1 MMTPERWS
9 QIKDIFTS
17 VMDRSAEERQSALV
31 KACQGD
37 AELQA
42 ELRQLLA
49 QHDEMGKFLDGDTP
63 PSATSMLN
71 PGYLLAK
78 RYEIVALLGSGGM
91 GEVYEAQ
98 DQELGGRIAL
108 KVIHPQMSFDP
119 ATLDRFRRE
128 VQLARQVTHPNVCR
142 VFDIGH
148 HQQQGREIIFLT
160 MELVRGETLSARLKR
175 AGKIESQEALIIT
188 VQLCQALG
196 AAHQAGI
203 LHRDFKCGNV
213 MLIGSG
219 EKVRAVVTDFGIAR
233 WMRSTEDSAG
243 ALTTRGAIFGTPA
256 YMSPEQI
263 QGKELT
269 VASDIYALG
278 LVLYEMVTGRRP
290 FQDESPWT
298 EALKRLTENPA
309 EPGKGTADSSRIWN
323 RVILQ
328 CLERDPKNRFA
339 STAEVIASLRGK
351 GKPSSIVLGHPRSA
365 ILVVLLILAVVISV
379 AFRAHIFARS
389 LPAEK
394 HIAVLPFKF
403 AGNDPANQATAYG
416 LAESLSGNLSRLQNL
431 GSSTWVVPWQAVKE
445 RPANDDSHAG
455 SSLGANLLITG
466 ELERR
471 SGHLRLTAE
480 LKDAST
486 LAALRS
492 ELIDIPEAEVM
503 TLEDRLLERA
513 ATMLQFNLPSG
524 TLQRLRVSETPV
536 PGAYEFYEQGKG
548 YLLRLTPEDMDH
560 AIDLLHRAI
569 EKDPGFALAQA
580 NLAFAYEWKY
590 RATKEAKWLD
600 QARQVCAQAMS
611 LNDKLSPIHLTLGLI
626 REDLGDLDGSIK
638 ELVQAWQLDPANDEA
653 RNLLSLAYDQA
664 GRLLEAQTLL
674 KDAIQRN
681 PASWI
686 NYNDLGVFY
695 YHHQQYSQ
703 AEPLFRAA
711 TELAPGN
718 PKAFY
723 NLGGMY
729 AVQGKFKEAETVL
742 LRAIAIKPAAGAYS
756 NLGTVLRSQGR
767 YEESAGM
774 LQKAVELGPG
784 DYRLWSNL
792 GNAYALAGNQAKAMQ
807 AYDKA
812 VQTIE
817 KTLAL
822 QPRNGQ
828 LLQSLAL
835 NYAKLQQK
843 DKALLTLARI
853 TGPLAHDP
861 GTLFDSALVYELIGE
876 RQRALAELHASVLAG
891 LPLERIQNTPTFNEL
906 RADKRYSRMVD
917 AHAGDKPVP

>member
-9 QIKDIFTS
+9 QIKDIFAA
-17 VMDRSAEERQSALV
+17 VMDRSAEERQSALTE
-31 KACQGD
+31 ACHGD
-37 AELQA
+37 TELQA

-49 QHDEMGKFLDGDTP
+49 QNDEMGKFLDGDTP
-63 PSATSMLN
+63 PSAASLLN
-71 PGYLLAK
+71 PGYLLAE

-91 GEVYEAQ
+91 GEVYEAE
-98 DQELGGRIAL
+98 DRELGGKIAL

-148 HQQQGREIIFLT
+148 HHRQGREIIFLT

-175 AGKIESQEALIIT
+175 AGKIGFEEALPIAL
-188 VQLCQALG
+188 QLCQALG

-213 MLIGSG
+213 MLMGSG
-219 EKVRAVVTDFGIAR
+219 AATRTVVTDFGIAR
-233 WMRSTEDSAG
+233 WMRSTEDAAG
-243 ALTTRGAIFGTPA
+243 ALTTQGAIFGTPA

-269 VASDIYALG
+269 VATDIYSLG
-278 LVLYEMVTGRRP
+278 LVLYEMIAGRRP
-290 FQDESPWT
+290 FQDESPWA
-298 EALKRLTENPA
+298 EALKRLTENPV
-309 EPGKGTADSSRIWN
+309 EPGAFAPGFSRSWN
-323 RVILQ
+323 RIILQ
-328 CLERDPKNRFA
+328 CLARDPQNRFA
-339 STAEVIASLRGK
+339 STAEVMAALHGK
-351 GKPSSIVLGHPRSA
+351 RNPPSMAREHPGAA
-365 ILVVLLILAVVISV
+365 ILAGLLILAVAISV
-379 AFRAHIFARS
+379 VFRAHIFARS

-455 SSLGANLLITG
+455 SSLGANLLVTG
-466 ELERR
+466 QLERR
-471 SGHLRLTAE
+471 NGHLRLTAE
-480 LKDAST
+480 LKDANT
-486 LAALRS
+486 LVMLRS
-492 ELIDIPEAEVM
+492 ELIDIPEAEVV
-503 TLEDRLLERA
+503 TLEDRLLERSA
-513 ATMLQFNLPSG
+513 AMLQFNLPSG
-524 TLQRLRVSETPV
+524 ALQHLRVSETPA

-580 NLAFAYEWKY
+580 HLAFAYEWKY

-611 LNDKLSPIHLTLGLI
+611 LNGKLSPIHVTLGLV

-638 ELVQAWQLDPANDEA
+638 ELEQAWQLDPANDEA
-653 RNLLSLAYDQA
+653 RNLLSQAYDQA

-695 YHHQQYSQ
+695 YRHQQYSQ

-742 LRAIAIKPAAGAYS
+742 LRAIAIKPTAGAYS

-792 GNAYALAGNQAKAMQ
+792 GNAYALAGNQAKATQ
-807 AYDKA
+807 AYEKA
-812 VQTIE
+812 IQTIE
-817 KTLAL
+817 KTLVR
-822 QPRNGQ
+822 QPRNGP

-835 NYAKLQQK
+835 NYAKLHQK
-843 DKALLTLARI
+843 DKALLTLAKI
-853 TGPLAHDP
+853 TGAMAHDP
-861 GTLFDSALVYELIGE
+861 GTLFDSAMVYELIGE
-876 RQRALAELHASVLAG
+876 RQRALAALHAAVLAG
-891 LPLERIQNTPTFNEL
+891 LSLERIQSTSTFNEL

-917 AHAGDKPVP
+917 GHAVDKPVP